1 MIWGPDCFGSVYPP
15 TPMDTHPA
23 SNNSPDDESLLTKPQ
38 VAKRL
43 NIHVRSVDNLI
54 SAKAID
60 IVRIGRCVRF
70 EPAAIEAFKNSYR
83 VNAV

>member
-1 MIWGPDCFGSVYPP
+1 
-15 TPMDTHPA
+15 MDTTHPA
-23 SNNSPDDESLLTKPQ
+23 LKTRPDSESLLTKPQ
-38 VAKRL
+38 AAKRL

-54 SAKAID
+54 SAKAISL
-60 IVRIGRCVRF
+60 VRIGRCVRF